1 MKSFFTPR
9 EVAQIV
15 GISYRQIQY
24 WDKTNFVRPSY
35 RRKGKYRLYTFLDLV
50 QLKLARTLRSSK
62 VSIQRLRATM
72 TSLKTMLSNVNK
84 PLVELTFLVDG
95 GQILIFDGS
104 IFLNS
109 SSEKKYIRFDVRTL
123 RNDVNEIF
131 GVYSSGEQPLK
142 IAV

>member
-35 RRKGKYRLYTFLDLV
+35 RRKGKYRLHTFLDLV

-72 TSLKTMLSNVNK
+72 ASLKTMLANVNK

-95 GQILIFDGS
+95 RRIIIFDGS
-104 IFLNS
+104 IFLNA
-109 SSEKKYIRFDVRTL
+109 SSEKKYIRFAGII
-123 RNDVNEIF
+123 E
-131 GVYSSGEQPLK
+131 Y
-142 IAV
+142 

>member
-72 TSLKTMLSNVNK
+72 ASLKTMLANVNK

-95 GQILIFDGS
+95 SRILIFDGS

-109 SSEKKYIRFDVRTL
+109 SSEKKYTRFDVRTL
-123 RNDVNEIF
+123 RNDVNDIF
-131 GVYSSGEQPLK
+131 GVYSSGEYAHK

>member
-72 TSLKTMLSNVNK
+72 ASLKTMLANVNK

-95 GQILIFDGS
+95 GQILIFDGN
-104 IFLNS
+104 IFLNG
-109 SSEKKYIRFDVRTL
+109 SSEKKYVRFDVRTL
-123 RNDVNEIF
+123 RNDVNDIF
-131 GVYSSGEQPLK
+131 GVYSSGEYVQK

>member
-72 TSLKTMLSNVNK
+72 SSLKTMLANVNK

-104 IFLNS
+104 IFLNA

-123 RNDVNEIF
+123 RNDVNDIF
-131 GVYSSGEQPLK
+131 GVYSSGEYAHK

>member
-72 TSLKTMLSNVNK
+72 ASLKTMLANVNK

-95 GQILIFDGS
+95 GRILIFDGS
-104 IFLNS
+104 IFLNA

-123 RNDVNEIF
+123 RNDVNDIF
-131 GVYSSGEQPLK
+131 GVYSSGEYAHR